1 MGSLDL
7 LSQATLCIKHTVNQL
22 IKHSHTQLLD
32 MNKTFMGNQNEMDE
46 GKTTLHEQ
54 LCFQE
59 MFMGF
64 IEVKTASL
72 NP

>member
-32 MNKTFMGNQNEMDE
+32 MNKTFMGNQNEMAE
-46 GKTTLHEQ
+46 GKKTLHEKYVFKK
-54 LCFQE
+54 L
-59 MFMGF
+59 
-64 IEVKTASL
+64 S
-72 NP
+72 